1 MREKRGGVRW
11 EGRSKRTKPKRK
23 RAKQSDFFT
32 NYLGWGGG
40 PKDGEIVIGYQSF
53 FYY

>member
-32 NYLGWGGG
+32 NYLGLGGGGG
-40 PKDGEIVIGYQSF
+40 PKMGKL
-53 FYY
+53 